1 MTAENFPAQQMC
13 CLLVNWSTDRF
24 EYIFLNYYQC
34 HKDWRRRRW
43 TVRANTRQLMMKLMT
58 KIKIDVDTAVHS
70 VLKCFTPEKRRNATR
85 NCTTAMRQKERC
97 RSLLTTTMSI
107 LALSVVLTLPAKL
120 MRWLLIM
127 EKITSQDWTIHTV
140 SYHIPIYSWEI
151 YSPHGH
157 LRWSCSCSTSS
168 TRQVSAPLPA
178 LQPKVN

>member
-70 VLKCFTPEKRRNATR
+70 VLKCFTLEKLRNATL
-85 NCTTAMRQKERC
+85 NCTTAMRQSKERW
-97 RSLLTTTMSI
+97 RSLLTTTISI
-107 LALSVVLTLPAKL
+107 LALSVVSTLPVDA
-120 MRWLLIM
+120 MMHINLI
-127 EKITSQDWTIHTV
+127 KQVLGQRHAFQR
-140 SYHIPIYSWEI
+140 EI
-151 YSPHGH
+151 
-157 LRWSCSCSTSS
+157 
-168 TRQVSAPLPA
+168 
-178 LQPKVN
+178 

>member
-1 MTAENFPAQQMC
+1 MTAKKFPAQQMC

-70 VLKCFTPEKRRNATR
+70 VLKCFTLEKRRNATW

-97 RSLLTTTMSI
+97 RSLLPTTMSI
-107 LALSVVLTLPAKL
+107 LALSVVSTLPARL
-120 MRWLLIM
+120 MRWCTLTFATKYTTL
-127 EKITSQDWTIHTV
+127 T
-140 SYHIPIYSWEI
+140 
-151 YSPHGH
+151 
-157 LRWSCSCSTSS
+157 CA
-168 TRQVSAPLPA
+168 SAFFCDNLWCNWLECTKHFDVTLFFEDERLEEA
-178 LQPKVN
+178 HRVVLAA

>member
-1 MTAENFPAQQMC
+1 MTAKNFPAQQMC
-13 CLLVNWSTDRF
+13 SLLVNWSTGRF

-70 VLKCFTPEKRRNATR
+70 VLKCFTPEKRRNATW

-107 LALSVVLTLPAKL
+107 LALSVVSTLPAKL
-120 MRWLLIM
+120 MR
-127 EKITSQDWTIHTV
+127 
-140 SYHIPIYSWEI
+140 
-151 YSPHGH
+151 
-157 LRWSCSCSTSS
+157 
-168 TRQVSAPLPA
+168 
-178 LQPKVN
+178 